1 MTAHRIFLLTIL
13 AMSICFAT
21 STVSAQEWGGLYRY
35 NANFGRNA
43 GGTAMNVTYE
53 IAIEDGSDP
62 GAEITADGYQ
72 TSNTLLCTTR
82 KKGNSIELRFL
93 SYPDGKMENEYGVKL
108 YEKNDLL
115 LTLSR
120 VASAGKTKYRAV
132 IGKYN
137 TDVKGPVYFKKLR

>member
-1 MTAHRIFLLTIL
+1 MTAHRIFLLTML

-53 IAIEDGSDP
+53 ISIEDGSDP
-62 GAEITADGYQ
+62 SAEISADGYQ

-82 KKGNSIELRFL
+82 KKGSSIELRFL
-93 SYPDGKMENEYGVKL
+93 SYPDGKMENDFGVKL
-108 YEKNDLL
+108 YDKDDLL
-115 LTLSR
+115 ITLTR
-120 VASAGKTKYRAV
+120 VTNAGKTKFRAV

-137 TDVKGPVYFKKLR
+137 TDVKGPVYFKKIR